1 MIGADAGNMKG
12 GSTRK
17 KGGPGGSSFG
27 PNGRKPTSWAK
38 GGGRPLPP
46 GGVLYTINRG
56 RMSCNLS

>member
-1 MIGADAGNMKG
+1 MTGADAGNM
-12 GSTRK
+12 

-38 GGGRPLPP
+38 GGGADPCPP
-46 GGVLYTINRG
+46 GGGGVLYTINRG